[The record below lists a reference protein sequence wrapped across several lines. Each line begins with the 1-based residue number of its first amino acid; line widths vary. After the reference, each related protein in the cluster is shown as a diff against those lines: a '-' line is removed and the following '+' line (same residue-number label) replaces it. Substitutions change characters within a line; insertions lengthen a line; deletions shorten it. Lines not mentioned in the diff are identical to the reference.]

1 MDYSEEYRPHLRQGP
16 LLRTLSGTVRPDDMR
31 SVCRFVDQSQGRGAL
46 DLLGDDAG
54 LSISEKLRI
63 LSGHDSSVHMDA
75 DLHGSGAGLDLS
87 DGFASDSPM
96 RKLGRLVL
104 WHCECLYYQLL
115 GQWVGEWVD
124 SLKQKW
130 TRLPDRICS
139 TAR

>member
-1 MDYSEEYRPHLRQGP
+1 MDYSEEYRPQLRQGP
-16 LLRTLSGTVRPDDMR
+16 LLRTLSGAVRPDDMR
-31 SVCRFVDQSQGRGAL
+31 SVCHFVHQSQGRGAL
-46 DLLGDDAG
+46 GLLGDGAG

-63 LSGHDSSVHMDA
+63 LSGHDYNVHVDA
-75 DLHGSGAGLDLS
+75 DMRRSGTGLDLC
-87 DGFASDSPM
+87 DGFASDSPI

-130 TRLPDRICS
+130 TRLPDRSCS